1 MKKRNLFF
9 KETCLALLMVFA
21 LMLSGCTSTPEAEP
35 APEPETEQ
43 ANQEVTTPENPDII
57 LATTT
62 STQDSGLLDV
72 LIPMFEEQTGY
83 RVKTIAVGTGQALAM
98 GEKGE
103 ADVLLT
109 HAPASEKP
117 LVESGAVTNYQLVMH
132 NDFILVGPSSDPAKV
147 KDLKSVADA
156 FKAISETSSIFVS
169 RGDDSGTD
177 KKEKGIW
184 KDINI
189 PNEGSWYQE
198 TGQGMGQTLN
208 IASQKEG
215 YTLTDRAT
223 FLAQK
228 DNLQLEIVVQGEKSL
243 LNIYHVMQVNEEK
256 FPKVNAD
263 GAKAFVEFMIDS
275 KTQDIIGEFGMDEY
289 GEPLFFKDAGK
300 TEEEIGK

>member
-1 MKKRNLFF
+1 MKKRNLFL
-9 KETCLALLMVFA
+9 KESCLALLMVFA
-21 LMLSGCTSTPEAEP
+21 LLLSGCSSAPEAEP

-72 LIPMFEEQTGY
+72 LIPMFEEQTSY

-98 GEKGE
+98 GEQGE

-109 HAPASEKP
+109 HAPASEKS
-117 LVESGAVTNYQLVMH
+117 LVDSGAVTNYQLVMH
-132 NDFILVGPSSDPAKV
+132 NDFILVGPSSDPAKI
-147 KDLKSVADA
+147 KGLSSVADA
-156 FKAISETSSIFVS
+156 FKAISESSSMFIS

-177 KKEKGIW
+177 KKEKAIW
-184 KDINI
+184 KENDISS
-189 PNEGSWYQE
+189 EGSWYQE

-228 DNLQLEIVVQGEKSL
+228 DNLELEIVVQGEKSL
-243 LNIYHVMQVNEEK
+243 LNIYHVMQVNDEN

-263 GAKAFVEFMIDS
+263 GAKAFVQFMIDS

-300 TEEEIGK
+300 SEEEIGK

>member
-1 MKKRNLFF
+1 
-9 KETCLALLMVFA
+9 MVFA

-300 TEEEIGK
+300 SEEEIGK

>member
-21 LMLSGCTSTPEAEP
+21 LMLSGCSSAPEAEP
-35 APEPETEQ
+35 TPEPETEQ

-156 FKAISETSSIFVS
+156 FKSISETSSIFVS

-228 DNLQLEIVVQGEKSL
+228 DNLQLEIAVQGEKSL
-243 LNIYHVMQVNEEK
+243 LNIYHVMQVNKEK

>member
-21 LMLSGCTSTPEAEP
+21 LMLSGCTSAPEAEP
-35 APEPETEQ
+35 TPEPETEQ

-300 TEEEIGK
+300 SEEEIGK